1 MNLSPS
7 QIWLLIGVALCV
19 IEMLVPIPTFL
30 IAGAL
35 GIAALFVAAIAL
47 ILPMPALQILVWMA
61 IAGLMVMLSRRLIPK
76 DSHQLKDATE
86 GLTLTEI
93 PAGETGRVQYE
104 GNSWKARCD
113 DAHLAIAS
121 QQKVIVLR
129 RQGTTLIVVPENW
142 LQKH

>member
-1 MNLSPS
+1 MNLPPS
-7 QIWLLIGVALCV
+7 QIWLLIGVVLCV

-47 ILPMPALQILVWMA
+47 IFPIPALLIFAWMLISGLLVF
-61 IAGLMVMLSRRLIPK
+61 LSRRLIPK
-76 DSHQLKDATE
+76 DSHQLKDSTE

-93 PAGETGRVQYE
+93 PAGESGRVQYE

-113 DAHLAIAS
+113 DPHIAIAS

-142 LQKH
+142 LEKH

>member
-1 MNLSPS
+1 MNLPPS
-7 QIWLLIGVALCV
+7 QVWLLIGVALCV
-19 IEMLVPIPTFL
+19 TEMLVPIPTFL

-35 GIAALFVAAIAL
+35 GIAALIVAAIAL
-47 ILPMPALQILVWMA
+47 ILPIPALQILAWMV
-61 IAGLMVMLSRRLIPK
+61 ISGLMIMLSRRLIPK

-93 PAGETGRVQYE
+93 AAGETGRVHYE
-104 GNSWKARCD
+104 GSSWKARCD
-113 DAHLAIAS
+113 DPHIAIAA

-142 LQKH
+142 LEKH

>member
-1 MNLSPS
+1 MNLPPS
-7 QIWLLIGVALCV
+7 QIWLLIGVVLCV

-47 ILPMPALQILVWMA
+47 IFPIPALLIFAWMWISGLLVF
-61 IAGLMVMLSRRLIPK
+61 LSRRLIPK
-76 DSHQLKDATE
+76 DSHQLKDSTE

-93 PAGETGRVQYE
+93 PAGESGRVQYE

-113 DAHLAIAS
+113 DPHIAIAA

-142 LQKH
+142 LEKH